1 MVCKGQLTVHK
12 PASAASSLSLGIP
25 HLFQRL
31 QRRSERDPCF
41 CGEWSLLVC
50 WSLKSHRDLSKL
62 NVKVCCCFIEPGG
75 AIKMKKEASSLHH
88 WSMVNVVN
96 MLFFFKRSLLQINA
110 SGFRYKDS
118 LYLWKTYHTSD
129 MLLGI
134 WHTWSHKITASFLR
148 MDVLPSLYKWENC
161 SSWMLGPAIDRCPRR
176 WFCCVIWSFH
186 YMMFPSL

>member
-96 MLFFFKRSLLQINA
+96 MLFFLKEVCCKS
-110 SGFRYKDS
+110 
-118 LYLWKTYHTSD
+118 
-129 MLLGI
+129 MLLASDIRIVCIYGKPIIRQICCLAFGI
-134 WHTWSHKITASFLR
+134 LDLIRSPH
-148 MDVLPSLYKWENC
+148 PS
-161 SSWMLGPAIDRCPRR
+161 
-176 WFCCVIWSFH
+176 
-186 YMMFPSL
+186 